1 MDSNTPDH
9 FFRTAVKVLLR
20 ALALMLLAM
29 MALLLQT
36 PLGAVWSRILDALFG
51 FNSVQGLWYVTR
63 AAGLVAYLLLW
74 LSTVW
79 GLAVS
84 NKIFDPVLQRAFT
97 YDAHQ
102 FLSLFAIGFV
112 ILHVAVLLG
121 DRYLP
126 YSVAQILIPFAS
138 PYRPVWVGIGV
149 IGLYLTL
156 LVSITFYVRRQI
168 GIRTFRV
175 IHYLSFAAFA
185 AAALHGWFSG
195 ADTPLVATRL
205 MYAGTAL
212 SVVFLTVYLIVITR
226 LNRSNFNRERPGAD
240 ASGTAEDAL
249 SQRAFL

>member
-1 MDSNTPDH
+1 MM
-9 FFRTAVKVLLR
+9 V
-20 ALALMLLAM
+20 LAM

-36 PLGAVWSRILDALFG
+36 PLGGIWSRILDALFG

-84 NKIFDPVLQRAFT
+84 NKILDPVLHRAFT

-102 FLSLFAIGFV
+102 FLSLFAIGFIV
-112 ILHVAVLLG
+112 LHVAVLLG

-126 YSVAQILIPFAS
+126 YSAAQILIPFAS

-156 LVSITFYVRRQI
+156 LVSVTFYVRRQI

-175 IHYLSFAAFA
+175 IHYLSFIAFA
-185 AAALHGWFSG
+185 TAALHGWFSG
-195 ADTPLVATRL
+195 ADTPLAATQL
-205 MYAGTAL
+205 MYAGTVL

-226 LNRSNFNRERPGAD
+226 LNRPSSTRERIGSD
-240 ASGTAEDAL
+240 TSGPAEDAL
-249 SQRAFL
+249 SLT